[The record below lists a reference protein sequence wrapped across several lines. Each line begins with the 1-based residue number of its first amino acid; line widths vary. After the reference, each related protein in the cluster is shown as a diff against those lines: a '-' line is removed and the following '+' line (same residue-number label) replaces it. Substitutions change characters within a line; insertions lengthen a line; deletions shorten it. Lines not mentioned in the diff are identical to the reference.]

1 MGSKLGFLKLPT
13 IAIEELNTCKDGVYE
28 KVLTVD
34 LEPIDM
40 GHLNVSKNLI
50 QDKADK
56 NKYYT
61 SITIGKSMVTDYL
74 GDMYPKFKLDSLTTI
89 PNEDVTFSLVVIE
102 NTGIYKYLV
111 YIKNVCEDDDPIL
124 IGRVYNPLLIGR
136 TNVKGALR

>member
-1 MGSKLGFLKLPT
+1 MYL
-13 IAIEELNTCKDGVYE
+13 
-28 KVLTVD
+28 
-34 LEPIDM
+34 
-40 GHLNVSKNLI
+40 KNLI

-74 GDMYPKFKLDSLTTI
+74 IDMFPKFKLDSLTTI

-111 YIKNVCEDDDPIL
+111 YIKKM
-124 IGRVYNPLLIGR
+124 Y
-136 TNVKGALR
+136 VKMMNQYY